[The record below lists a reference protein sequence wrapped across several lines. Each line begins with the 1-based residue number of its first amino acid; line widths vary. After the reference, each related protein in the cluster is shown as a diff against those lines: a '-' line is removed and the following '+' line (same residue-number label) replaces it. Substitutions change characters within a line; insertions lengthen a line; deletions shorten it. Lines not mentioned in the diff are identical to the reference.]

1 MAKEMPNLDLLPEI
15 DLKPRVFV
23 KKSGGSYKEVAGVQ
37 SFERS
42 DFDSDENNVSFV
54 LTGQQA
60 SAVKD
65 LLATENEDLDVKME
79 FSLGATMVMTFT
91 GRVENFTGDSLT
103 FSMSTPIS
111 TEVLDDVVT
120 LH

>member
-15 DLKPRVFV
+15 DIKPRVFV
-23 KKSGGSYKEVAGVQ
+23 KKTGGQYQEVVGVQ

-42 DFDSDENNVSFV
+42 DFENDENSVSFV

-65 LLATENEDLDVKME
+65 LLMTESEDLDVKME
-79 FSLGATMVMTFT
+79 FSLGATMVMTFS

-103 FSMSTPIS
+103 FSMDTPIS
-111 TEVLDDVVT
+111 TEVLDDSVT